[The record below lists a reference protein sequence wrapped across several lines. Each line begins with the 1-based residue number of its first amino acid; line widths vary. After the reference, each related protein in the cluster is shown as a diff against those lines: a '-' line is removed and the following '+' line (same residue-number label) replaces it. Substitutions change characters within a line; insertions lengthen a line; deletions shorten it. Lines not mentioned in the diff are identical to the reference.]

1 MKCVLPPLGVS
12 LPLFYLGSLHTSYF
26 SLRPLP
32 YTLAVKKQISKRE
45 FPGNPVAR
53 THTFNARGLGSIPGR
68 GTKIL
73 QAMWY
78 SQKKKKENK
87 NPIDCLSIYYKSM
100 ESPKPGD
107 QEGLKRKFGFLEPSF
122 PRRA

>member
-12 LPLFYLGSLHTSYF
+12 SPLFYLGSLHTSYF

-78 SQKKKKENK
+78 SQKKK
-87 NPIDCLSIYYKSM
+87 
-100 ESPKPGD
+100 
-107 QEGLKRKFGFLEPSF
+107 RKTKTPSTV
-122 PRRA
+122 